1 MRLPTSYNQVTIEE
15 YQTIYPHLQ
24 GEVDWS
30 RIISFFTGK
39 SIEWVDSQDLK
50 FYKYMVNTLAFLTK
64 EVQPQ
69 VSFKSYACGLLK
81 SVKYKPQPKLITYQS
96 GNFYKASRSV
106 NDINVGRYITI
117 KTLLESPDYYPNK
130 LHELCALTY
139 EPASYLSFNY
149 DGNKHAEIADK
160 FLKAPMSI
168 AQPSVFFCLEVFM
181 NWNLN
186 TQDYLEGVEAMMILN
201 KQIETELREN
211 GLQNFGD
218 GLI

>member
-1 MRLPTSYNQVTIEE
+1 MRLPTSCNQVTIEE

-39 SIEWVDSQDLK
+39 SIEWADSQDLE

-64 EVQPQ
+64 EVQPKI
-69 VSFKSYACGLLK
+69 SFKSYACGLLK

-186 TQDYLEGVEAMMILN
+186 TQDYLEGVEAMTILN

>member
-24 GEVDWS
+24 GDIDWS

-39 SIEWVDSQDLK
+39 SIEWVETQDLK

-64 EVQPQ
+64 EVQPK
-69 VSFKSYACGLLK
+69 VSFKSYATGLLK
-81 SVKYKPQPKLITYQS
+81 SVKYRPQPKLITYQS

-117 KTLLESPDYYPNK
+117 KTLMESPDYYPNK

-168 AQPSVFFCLEVFM
+168 AQPSVFFCLEVLM

-186 TQDYLEGVEAMMILN
+186 TLDYLEGVEQMMILN
-201 KQIETELREN
+201 KQIEVELKEN
-211 GLQNFGD
+211 GLQSFGD

>member
-1 MRLPTSYNQVTIEE
+1 MRLPSSYSQVTIEE

-24 GEVDWS
+24 GEIDWS

-39 SIEWVDSQDLK
+39 TYEWKETQDLK
-50 FYKYMVNTLAFLTK
+50 FYKYMVKTLSFLT
-64 EVQPQ
+64 QPIQ
-69 VSFKSYACGLLK
+69 PKLSFKSYACGLLK

-106 NDINVGRYITI
+106 NDINTARYITI
-117 KTLLESPDYYPNK
+117 KTLMEQPDYFPNK

-149 DGNKHAEIADK
+149 DGNKHTEIAEK

-168 AQPSVFFCLEVFM
+168 AQPSVFFCLEVLA

-186 TQDYLEGVEAMMILN
+186 TLDYLESEKMMTSHL
-201 KQIETELREN
+201 KEIETELREK
-211 GLQNFGD
+211 GLSIFGD
-218 GLI
+218 GFT

>member
-15 YQTIYPHLQ
+15 YQTIYPHLK
-24 GEVDWS
+24 GDIDWS

-39 SIEWVDSQDLK
+39 SIEWVETQDLK

-64 EVQPQ
+64 EVQPK
-69 VSFKSYACGLLK
+69 VSFKSYASGLLK
-81 SVKYKPQPKLITYQS
+81 SVKYKPQPKLITYQN

-149 DGNKHAEIADK
+149 DGNKHAEIAEK

-168 AQPSVFFCLEVFM
+168 AQPSVFFCLEVLM

-186 TQDYLEGVEAMMILN
+186 TLDYLEGVEAMMILN
-201 KQIETELREN
+201 KQIEIELREN
-211 GLQNFGD
+211 GLRNFGD

>member
-24 GEVDWS
+24 GDVDWS

-39 SIEWVDSQDLK
+39 SIEWVETQDLK

-64 EVQPQ
+64 EVKPKI
-69 VSFKSYACGLLK
+69 SFKHYACGLLK

-106 NDINVGRYITI
+106 NDINTGRYITI
-117 KTLLESPDYYPNK
+117 KTLMESPDYYPNK

-149 DGNKHAEIADK
+149 DGNKHTEIANK

-168 AQPSVFFCLEVFM
+168 AQPSVFFCLEVLM

-186 TQDYLEGVEAMMILN
+186 TLDYLEGVRQTMILN

-211 GLQNFGD
+211 GLQIFGD
-218 GLI
+218 GFT